1 MLERDGRLSNERRR
15 PARLDAAQPVGHRGG
30 ARSAEPAR
38 QCPSRGVLLSS
49 LPAMARAARL
59 LPALAALLAA
69 AATGDA
75 RPSKIGAGR
84 SGGVGPDPGR
94 AGGKGAGSRGQ
105 LGGGRGRQLGEGGVL
120 GRGAAGRRA
129 EALQPG
135 EEGDRKRHGA
145 HKGDGLGLG
154 PGLPGA
160 EKRLEQAWPLIL
172 PESPGALSM
181 GCGPGSLP
189 GAPQERDSGLSG
201 CCEPSILRV
210 TE

>member
-105 LGGGRGRQLGEGGVL
+105 LGGGREGSWAREGSSGGEPRGEEPRPCSPARRGTARGTVPIRATAWAWGQGYL
-120 GRGAAGRRA
+120 GR
-129 EALQPG
+129 
-135 EEGDRKRHGA
+135 KR
-145 HKGDGLGLG
+145 
-154 PGLPGA
+154 
-160 EKRLEQAWPLIL
+160 
-172 PESPGALSM
+172 
-181 GCGPGSLP
+181 
-189 GAPQERDSGLSG
+189 GLSRPG
-201 CCEPSILRV
+201 HSSYRKVQEH
-210 TE
+210 